1 MDPGNESRGDTSR
14 HRWVIATLFGVLLLT
29 SVPAATA
36 ADFYAG
42 KRLTLLINF
51 AAGGPT
57 DVEGRML
64 ARHLGRVLGGQP
76 TVTPQNM
83 DGAGGAVGV
92 NWLGEVAPK
101 DGTVVGYLTAAAWQY
116 ASDPAPKRTDFRTY
130 EFVASHASTSVYYMR
145 TDVKPVMKVPTDLGK
160 AEGIVSGGLSVDSP
174 KDLLLRLTLDMLGH
188 KYKYVTG
195 YRGSNG
201 ARLALQQGEINYY
214 SESPP
219 SYRSVV
225 ETGIVAKGEAIGLFY
240 DPSWDGKAFGK
251 SPQVEG
257 LPLPS
262 FPELYAQI
270 KGGTPSGELWDFYRT
285 ALALTNELFRV
296 LALPPGAPKA
306 AVDTLREAIVRLNKD
321 PEFAAESVKLF
332 GFVPEYVAGPDTNQ
346 RVRAALLV
354 SPETKAFAVQYIK
367 AGSGPRP

>member
-1 MDPGNESRGDTSR
+1 MTRTSSAAR
-14 HRWVIATLFGVLLLT
+14 RRNAVRIASAMLLPLVIATNA
-29 SVPAATA
+29 SAN
-36 ADFYAG
+36 DFYAG
-42 KRLTLLINF
+42 KRLTVLINF

-64 ARHLGRVLGGQP
+64 ARHLGRVLAGNP

-83 DGAGGAVGV
+83 DGAGGAVGT

-101 DGTVVGYLTAAAWQY
+101 DGSVLGYLTAAAWQY
-116 ASDPAPKRTDFRTY
+116 ASDPAPKRIDFRTY
-130 EFVASHASTSVYYMR
+130 EFIASHPSTSVYYMR
-145 TDVKPVMKVPTDLGK
+145 TDVKPAMKVPTDLGR

-251 SPQVEG
+251 SKQVEG

-262 FPELYAQI
+262 YPELYAQI

-285 ALALTNELFRV
+285 SLALTNELFRLIV
-296 LALPPGAPKA
+296 LPPGSPKA
-306 AVDTLREAIVRLNKD
+306 AVEALREAIGRLNTDK
-321 PEFAAESVKLF
+321 EFAAESVKLF
-332 GFVPEYVAGPDTNQ
+332 GFVPEYAAGPDTNE

-354 SPETKAFAVQYIK
+354 PAETKAFAAQYIK
-367 AGSGPRP
+367 AGSAQK